1 MSFELLRK
9 LFKLKL
15 DRLKIGIDLDGIGQI
30 DGIGKELS
38 NFLIQIRYLHRIN

>member
-1 MSFELLRK
+1 MSFKLLRN

-15 DRLKIGIDLDGIGQI
+15 DRLKIGIDLGGIGEM

-38 NFLIQIRYLHRIN
+38 NFLI